1 VVVEGTG
8 PALGAMAAYI
18 DLNPVRAGLVQ
29 GELFTVR
36 DLQVDVFG
44 YMGGKGLGDKPG
56 LGVDDG
62 YS

>member
-1 VVVEGTG
+1 VVVEDTG

-44 YMGGKGLGDKPG
+44 
-56 LGVDDG
+56 
-62 YS
+62 